1 MSTSAIGVNTS
12 ADIPT
17 ALSNTGSTSLG
28 RDTFLKLLTTQLQNQ
43 DPTEPMS
50 NQEFVAQLAQ
60 FSQLESLQGM
70 SGQLD
75 SLYLVNASMN
85 NAAMTNLLGRD
96 VVARSDTFHHAS
108 GPEDIHFDASEAT
121 ASTTITITNA
131 DGSVVFSEDVGA
143 RGAGEGTYTW
153 DGKDQ
158 NGQLVPEGDYTF
170 SISATDVNGDGVD
183 VQTLIQGTI
192 DEMSFATGSAA
203 PSVEGVDIAIGDI
216 VRLLDGESL

>member
-1 MSTSAIGVNTS
+1 M
-12 ADIPT
+12 
-17 ALSNTGSTSLG
+17 
-28 RDTFLKLLTTQLQNQ
+28 
-43 DPTEPMS
+43 
-50 NQEFVAQLAQ
+50 
-60 FSQLESLQGM
+60 
-70 SGQLD
+70 
-75 SLYLVNASMN
+75 
-85 NAAMTNLLGRD
+85 
-96 VVARSDTFHHAS
+96 
-108 GPEDIHFDASEAT
+108 
-121 ASTTITITNA
+121 
-131 DGSVVFSEDVGA
+131 VFSEDVGA